1 MSAMQY
7 AAPSAPKGSN
17 KKTAAEKNSTGR
29 VKNVA
34 RFDKKARIVL
44 WIGLGALLV
53 ECMVIALI
61 WAVQQQSSDIAGS
74 NATNSA
80 TEIVAPA
87 PEAISKYTGLGITKK
102 QSEQRAIGVMIS
114 GDAVTRPQS
123 GLGVADV
130 VVEMEAAVGITRF
143 MAVMQSVYAKEIG
156 SIRSARNDYIDLSV
170 GLDAVLVHWGGEKK
184 ALDRLAATDAAE
196 IDQFV
201 NGDLFYRINSIPGP
215 HNGFTD
221 AKLMQEGV
229 KRYKYNRAPKYSGWV
244 FEQTAVTDPETL
256 KDAWL
261 KAIPKSKDGKLALSY
276 GNPQFDIEYAY
287 EAKRDLYL
295 RTQGGEIHK
304 DAVTDAQIS
313 TSNVVVVRA
322 NYFTYNAVGGYLQF
336 DVTSGGKCTL
346 FKHGRE
352 IPCTWKKGDESKPL
366 QFFGANKKQLELAPG
381 KTWIQV
387 MSPSAPVKWQNI

>member
-1 MSAMQY
+1 MFAMQY
-7 AAPSAPKGSN
+7 APPRTNKIKPKVSIEAGKKPVGKKRRMLDKNAWVVLWLGVGALIVEAVGIGAIWAMQQKTETPQPSA
-17 KKTAAEKNSTGR
+17 TQET
-29 VKNVA
+29 VA
-34 RFDKKARIVL
+34 V
-44 WIGLGALLV
+44 
-53 ECMVIALI
+53 
-61 WAVQQQSSDIAGS
+61 
-74 NATNSA
+74 
-80 TEIVAPA
+80 TEPV

-143 MAVMQSVYAKEIG
+143 MAVMQSEYAKEIG
-156 SIRSARNDYIDLSV
+156 SIRSARNDYIDLAL

-184 ALDRLAATDAAE
+184 ALDRLAATDIPE

-221 AKLMQEGV
+221 DKLMQEGV
-229 KRYKYNRAPKYSGWV
+229 KRYKYNRAPKFSGWL
-244 FEQTAVTDPETL
+244 FEQTASVAPENL
-256 KDAWL
+256 QDAW
-261 KAIPKSKDGKLALSY
+261 KLALPRPEGGTLSLSY

-287 EAKRDLYL
+287 DADKDQYL
-295 RTQGGEIHK
+295 RSQGGEKHS
-304 DAVTDAQIS
+304 DAVTKTQIS

-336 DVTSGGKCTL
+336 DFTSGGKCTL
-346 FKHGRE
+346 FEHGRE

-366 QFFGANKKQLELAPG
+366 QFFGSDKKQLELAPG

-387 MSPSAPVKWQNI
+387 MSPSASVVWKKK